1 MSESNRHNTSGYIAL
16 TTMLIVTA
24 VVVTIATTVTY
35 LSIDEGQMS
44 LAQLRSEQAR
54 GMVEG
59 CAADALLQLNESG
72 TLPGSVTLP
81 QGSCTISGVT
91 QNGSQWQF
99 IVSGSLGSNQAQL
112 SITAERTSRVR
123 IMRWIRE

>member
-1 MSESNRHNTSGYIAL
+1 MREHPVRNTSGYIAL

-24 VVVTIATTVTY
+24 VVVAIATTVTY

-44 LAQLRSEQAR
+44 LAQLHSEQVR

-59 CAADALLQLNESG
+59 CAADALLQLNKTE
-72 TLPGSVTLP
+72 TLPSTITHP

-91 QNGSQWQF
+91 QNADQWQF
-99 IVSGSLGSNQAQL
+99 TVTGTRASHQARL
-112 SITAERTSRVR
+112 SITAQRAGQVH
-123 IMRWIRE
+123 IVRWIRE